1 MSLAP
6 SRTIYSITPC
16 SYPDPGG
23 AVGFTASFG
32 GWQREYNISP
42 GPRNTKKIEK
52 KCSGFTCIRNIK
64 STQIQES
71 TKKQRHNRTTVSN
84 RLHQARFS
92 QLEMFGKPCIV
103 SIGGG
108 AK

>member
-16 SYPDPGG
+16 SYPDPVG

-42 GPRNTKKIEK
+42 GPRNTKKKTRK
-52 KCSGFTCIRNIK
+52 KLWFYLHPKYKINSNTRKYKKIK
-64 STQIQES
+64 T
-71 TKKQRHNRTTVSN
+71 
-84 RLHQARFS
+84 
-92 QLEMFGKPCIV
+92 
-103 SIGGG
+103 
-108 AK
+108 